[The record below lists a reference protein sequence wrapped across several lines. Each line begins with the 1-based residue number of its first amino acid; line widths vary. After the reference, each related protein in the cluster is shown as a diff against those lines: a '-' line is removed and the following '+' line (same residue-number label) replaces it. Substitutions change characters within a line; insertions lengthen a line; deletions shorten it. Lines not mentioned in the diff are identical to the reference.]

1 MRKGPALSVDIRASL
16 AAAIFAIAL
25 FPGAA
30 FGHAE
35 EVSTD
40 PEAGS
45 RLKEAPHHLVIN
57 VSETPVEDATSVE
70 VTDGCDRVVATD
82 LFTEEKTI
90 HVNLSEVGRPGRWKV
105 VYDTLSAEDGH
116 TSGGDFTFRVAG
128 KKNCSEPAASPA
140 PSPEPTSGAEPGDQ
154 AGPDDGGD
162 DESGFPVVPVAA
174 AAIAIAG
181 VALLAR
187 GSAKG

>member
-1 MRKGPALSVDIRASL
+1 MRKGSTLSIGIRAGF
-16 AAAIFAIAL
+16 AAAILGLAL
-25 FPGAA
+25 FPSAA

-35 EVSTD
+35 QVSSD

-45 RLKEAPHHLVIN
+45 RLKEAPDHLVIN

-70 VTDGCDRVVATD
+70 VTDGCDRTIATD

-90 HVNLSEVGRPGRWKV
+90 HVNLSEIGRPGRWKV

-128 KKNCSEPAASPA
+128 KKDCSEPAESPA
-140 PSPEPTSGAEPGDQ
+140 PSPEATSGAEP
-154 AGPDDGGD
+154 AGAAPDDGGD
-162 DESGFPVVPVAA
+162 DGSGFPVVPVAA